1 MKIELIF
8 LIFMM
13 GYSCT
18 SPSPKAK
25 KTLDGHQ
32 FLIESTT
39 GGKSEGSENMMFN
52 AGQVENDVCKQ
63 WGFGKA
69 AYTIDDNGH
78 FKFSLTSEK
87 EGRMDWEGNVHGSF
101 INGQYVWI
109 KSGQDDIHYTFEGKE
124 VK

>member
-1 MKIELIF
+1 MKFSIF
-8 LIFMM
+8 FLVVLAGF
-13 GYSCT
+13 SCT
-18 SPSPKAK
+18 SQSPKAK
-25 KTLDGHQ
+25 MTLDGRQ

-39 GGKSEGSENMMFN
+39 GGKSEGNENMMFN
-52 AGQVENDVCKQ
+52 AGQVENDVCKK

-69 AYTIDDNGH
+69 AYIVDDKGH

-87 EGRMDWEGNVHGSF
+87 EGKMDWEGQVHGSY